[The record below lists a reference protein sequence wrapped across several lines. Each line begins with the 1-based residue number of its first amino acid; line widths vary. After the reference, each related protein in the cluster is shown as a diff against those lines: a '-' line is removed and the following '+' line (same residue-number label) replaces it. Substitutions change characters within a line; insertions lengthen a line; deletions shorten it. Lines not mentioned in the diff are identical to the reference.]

1 VLGSSSGSNSGKL
14 KDDWAFTSRWTGT
27 TADQLADAA
36 EDFGLSIKTA
46 TWNTDAT

>member
-14 KDDWAFTSRWTGT
+14 RDDWASASPWTDT
-27 TADQLADAA
+27 TDDVLADAA
-36 EDFGLSIKTA
+36 EDFGLSIKSA